1 VAPPLSGCRPAGRQR
16 CGRRAQRGEKEPGG
30 ALADG
35 PHEGLSYQQGAC
47 GRVPLCDPRVW
58 RTQSSG
64 GGVPLSPLS
73 TRKWQWSGVYVGA
86 GASPHL
92 LRIHRTRH
100 AGREPSIRKTPGAA
114 IIARHASSWRRPTE
128 RRRLRGHTPWMSSA
142 MNALTGRL
150 VGGVAA
156 WWRRRSGPGPTEASP
171 PALDHLHMPPL
182 QFASRSAL
190 TRLPRD
196 RSASARQGMQHARA
210 SHCPR

>member
-1 VAPPLSGCRPAGRQR
+1 LRTAPTRDYLPVQGRAGEYRVVTRGCGAPKARMATCRSAPSPPGNHSSQASMWV
-16 CGRRAQRGEKEPGG
+16 CGG
-30 ALADG
+30 
-35 PHEGLSYQQGAC
+35 
-47 GRVPLCDPRVW
+47 
-58 RTQSSG
+58 
-64 GGVPLSPLS
+64 
-73 TRKWQWSGVYVGA
+73 
-86 GASPHL
+86 SPHL
-92 LRIHRTRH
+92 LRIRRARH
-100 AGREPSIRKTPGAA
+100 AGRAPSLRKTPGAA